1 MYIKLDSDMNLSV
14 TVNEPIYRG
23 DNLNRKIIYLIP
35 AVIGEI
41 STETAFIYLSYIRAD
56 GTADVV
62 ILEKMDNKY
71 NEDYYQY
78 TFPITCKLTRY
89 PGEVCSWIQIYAGTP
104 SNPQISKSGECMLY
118 VLESKNMDAYIC
130 DESITAVY
138 QMHRELEQTKA
149 QKADNIIYNSDDS
162 TIQLTANGM
171 PIGEKIFVNT
181 TSDATVT
188 GVSVSEDKELIIT
201 FSDGKQENLGSVLG
215 KDGAVYVP
223 HVSEQKILTFT
234 VEKEPTTVPEPV
246 DLNPSNE
253 WSGVNDESGGKTNS
267 DYVWEHI

>member
-35 AVIGEI
+35 TAIGEI
-41 STETAFIYLSYIRAD
+41 NTESAFVYLSYIRAD

-62 ILEKMDNKY
+62 ILERMGNKY

-104 SNPQISKSGECMLY
+104 SNPQISKSSECMLY

-138 QMHRELEQTKA
+138 QMHKELEETKA
-149 QKADNIIYNSDDS
+149 QKADNIVFNADDN
-162 TIQLTANGM
+162 TIQLSSAGV
-171 PIGEKIFVNT
+171 PIGDKIVINT
-181 TSDATVT
+181 NTGSFVT
-188 GVSVSEDKELIIT
+188 GADISDDNELIIT
-201 FSDGKQENLGSVLG
+201 FSDGTTKNLGNVIG
-215 KDGAVYVP
+215 EDGAVYVP
-223 HVSEQKILTFT
+223 HISAKKILTFT
-234 VEKEPTTVPEPV
+234 IEDQPNGVPEPV
-246 DLNPSNE
+246 DLNPSDE
-253 WSGVNDESGGKTNS
+253 WSGIGDENENVT
-267 DYVWEHI
+267 DYIWEQL